1 MENNNNKMQTTSLD
15 PLDVKD
21 ESFSVRLKRF
31 SERYGKESIGSYY
44 QQFFGHGSVPSKA
57 FTRVLLKLIER
68 NFPEA
73 DLQELR
79 QNFAKEQFI
88 FTANHGGF
96 ENHPQLTA
104 GSLLTCMGA
113 YLTGHSAVFLTCA
126 ALTPTHVTMPAG
138 FMLHALRPD
147 LKRSQLRFL
156 SNKYNEVFINHCPFP
171 DLSIAKKRVQALPE
185 GALLPHELNVIEKL
199 QLNTQAA
206 SFSDAL
212 LQHNAHSY
220 EEALSERF
228 PGLKCYFADID
239 ELASLLLIED
249 LKEHGPFYDLL
260 SSPKLV
266 AELIVQMANSGQAW
280 HSAQIGLN
288 ADPGRYTAG
297 TVLFYCLNEKFE
309 HSSLGCRIDDKDGK
323 TTITLLNHKGFVLE
337 LTPDNVLQ
345 GLLQGRLHPNTFTV
359 NVLLSLFHHCTLA
372 GGIFFDGYIHKLI
385 GIPAKLLS
393 VPMPEG
399 MLERRVQSVMLPF
412 KCLNEQAR
420 GSFDEARPLL
430 HIDLLAKK
438 RFSSAE
444 LDAVLSAPLC
454 SALPLS
460 LSEVYFGVELTPQEA
475 AARHDEMLQ
484 LLRADSPCVLRFD

>member
-1 MENNNNKMQTTSLD
+1 MLGDNKN
-15 PLDVKD
+15 PLNIQD

-31 SERYGKESIGSYY
+31 ADSYGKESFGSYY
-44 QQFFGHGSVPSKA
+44 QQFFRRGSVPSEA
-57 FTRVLLKLIER
+57 FTRVLLELIAR

-73 DLQELR
+73 DLTVLKA
-79 QNFAKEQFI
+79 NLSKEQFV

-113 YLTGHSAVFLTCA
+113 HMAGQSAIFLTCA
-126 ALTPTHVTMPAG
+126 ALTPKHTTMPAG

-171 DLSIAKKRVQALPE
+171 DLAIAKKRVEALPE
-185 GALLPHELNVIEKL
+185 GALLPHELRVIENL
-199 QLNTQAA
+199 QLNFKAA

-212 LQHNAHSY
+212 LQHNAYSY

-239 ELASLLLIED
+239 ELASKLLIED
-249 LKEHGPFYDLL
+249 LKARGPFYDLL
-260 SSPKLV
+260 SDTKLL
-266 AELIVQMANSGQAW
+266 AEIIVQMANAGQAW
-280 HSAQIGLN
+280 HSAQIGIN
-288 ADPGRYTAG
+288 ADPGKYTAG
-297 TVLFYCLNEKFE
+297 TVLFYYINEKFE
-309 HSSLGCRIDDKDGK
+309 HSRLGCRIDHKGGK
-323 TTITLLNHKGFVLE
+323 TFITLLNHKGFTLE
-337 LTPDNVLQ
+337 LTPDHVLEA
-345 GLLQGRLHPNTFTV
+345 LLHGRLHPNTFTV
-359 NVLLSLFHHCTLA
+359 NVLLSLFNHCSLA

-385 GIPAKLLS
+385 GIPAHLMSLK
-393 VPMPEG
+393 MPEA

-412 KCLNEQAR
+412 KCLNERAH
-420 GSFDEARPLL
+420 GTFDEARPLL

-444 LDAVLSAPLC
+444 LDAVLSAPLA

-460 LSEVYFGVELTPQEA
+460 LSEVYFGVELTPKEA
-475 AARHDEMLQ
+475 QAHQAQMLG
-484 LLRADSPCVLRFD
+484 LLRADSPCVLTFD